1 MLNIIGE
8 LAIVNKLNLRKRTM
22 SSKDPLFREETV
34 SNYEVLQ
41 TVFDTTNLAIAVL
54 KTLYDET
61 GEIKDFLYLRI
72 NKVLRE
78 LYQDKNPL
86 GHTVLEISTYSVQM
100 GIFEALKEVAKS
112 GQPLDRDFHYNQEG
126 QDTWFRLTVRPQKDL
141 LVATLEDI
149 TQPKAEAEE
158 LKETVRFKRQ
168 LVRTS
173 PETILIINLN
183 THKVRYINKDIFPE
197 VGMTREKIQGMPL
210 ADILPFIHPRDRE
223 KVTALHKKLLKSSD
237 DDIIDIEVRLKLK
250 GDTWEWFS
258 VRGKIFHRK
267 SADWVD
273 EYVLLVRNITEQ
285 KNTQKALL
293 KAEKF
298 SIQGEIA
305 RTLAHELR
313 NPLASI
319 GMAAELLEKKV
330 DPSQREELKNYIDI
344 LSRSTATLNN
354 LVSNL
359 LNTSNYS
366 PAVLRKEDLAEI
378 LKSTIEK
385 AADRI
390 YLAGIK
396 VISKFDGP
404 YPILADKEKLI
415 IALLNIIVNASEA
428 TTPDHGI
435 IEIAVTK
442 NKTDFILSI
451 RDNGHGLEQDQID
464 KLFEAF
470 YTNKSTGVGVGLS
483 SVKTILED
491 HDAPVKVTSKPNV
504 GTCFDISFHNASLE

>member
-1 MLNIIGE
+1 
-8 LAIVNKLNLRKRTM
+8 M
-22 SSKDPLFREETV
+22 SSKDALLKEERV
-34 SNYEVLQ
+34 SNTEVLQ

-54 KTLYDET
+54 KTLYDDA

-78 LYQDKNPL
+78 LYQDKDPL
-86 GHTVLEISTYSVQM
+86 GHTVLEISQYSVQM
-100 GIFEALKEVAKS
+100 GVFEALKEVAKS
-112 GQPLDRDFHYNQEG
+112 GQPLDRDLHFDQED
-126 QDTWFRLTVRPQKDL
+126 QDLWFRLTVRPQNDL

-149 TQPKAEAEE
+149 TQRKAEAEE
-158 LKETVRFKRQ
+158 LKETLRFKRQ

-183 THKVRYINKDIFPE
+183 SYKVRYINKDIFPE
-197 VGMTREKIQGMPL
+197 VGMTREKVEGMPV
-210 ADILPFIHPRDRE
+210 ADVLPFIHPRDRE
-223 KVTALHKKLLKSSD
+223 KVIALHKKLLKSSD

-250 GDTWEWFS
+250 GVTWEWFS
-258 VRGKIFHRK
+258 VRGKIFHRRD
-267 SADWVD
+267 SGWVD

-285 KNTQKALL
+285 KDIQKALL

-319 GMAAELLEKKV
+319 GMAAELLEKKI
-330 DPSQREELKNYIDI
+330 DPSQKEELQNYISI
-344 LSRSTATLNN
+344 LSRSTDTLNK

-359 LNTSNYS
+359 LNSSNYT
-366 PAVLRKEDLAEI
+366 PAVLKKEDLAEI
-378 LKSTIEK
+378 LKSTIAK

-396 VISKFDGP
+396 VISKFEGP
-404 YPILADKEKLI
+404 YPILADREKLI

-428 TTPDHGI
+428 TPPDHGI
-435 IEIAVTK
+435 IEISVVK
-442 NKTDFILSI
+442 EKTDFLLSI
-451 RDNGHGLEQDQID
+451 RDNGHGMEQNEID
-464 KLFEAF
+464 RLFEAF

-483 SVKTILED
+483 SVKTILEE
-491 HDAPVKVTSKPNV
+491 HDAPVEVTSKINV
-504 GTCFDISFHNASLE
+504 GTCFRISFHNAEME

>member
-1 MLNIIGE
+1 
-8 LAIVNKLNLRKRTM
+8 
-22 SSKDPLFREETV
+22 
-34 SNYEVLQ
+34 
-41 TVFDTTNLAIAVL
+41 
-54 KTLYDET
+54 
-61 GEIKDFLYLRI
+61 
-72 NKVLRE
+72 
-78 LYQDKNPL
+78 
-86 GHTVLEISTYSVQM
+86 
-100 GIFEALKEVAKS
+100 
-112 GQPLDRDFHYNQEG
+112 
-126 QDTWFRLTVRPQKDL
+126 
-141 LVATLEDI
+141 
-149 TQPKAEAEE
+149 
-158 LKETVRFKRQ
+158 
-168 LVRTS
+168 
-173 PETILIINLN
+173 
-183 THKVRYINKDIFPE
+183 
-197 VGMTREKIQGMPL
+197 
-210 ADILPFIHPRDRE
+210 
-223 KVTALHKKLLKSSD
+223 
-237 DDIIDIEVRLKLK
+237 
-250 GDTWEWFS
+250 
-258 VRGKIFHRK
+258 
-267 SADWVD
+267 
-273 EYVLLVRNITEQ
+273 
-285 KNTQKALL
+285 
-293 KAEKF
+293 
-298 SIQGEIA
+298 EIA